1 MARLSAMLCQCY
13 RIDPPSLLAALTDEP
28 MLLRYQET
36 LALELPSLAEQ
47 SLIRHL
53 RRLTGLASQVQVD
66 GFENLARADLQAAD
80 ELLSDLFA
88 VATFHG
94 WELPLED
101 LGASEQVVDDL
112 PRGLLGADRH
122 PDSARL
128 WLLDGSTLALSR
140 TRAVRDDID
149 LSSHPRA

>member
-1 MARLSAMLCQCY
+1 MRCHCY
-13 RIDPPSLLAALTDEP
+13 RIDPPTLLAALTDAP
-28 MLLRYQET
+28 LLAQYLDA
-36 LALELPSLAEQ
+36 LAVEIPSLAEQ

-53 RRLTGLASQVQVD
+53 RRLSGLASQVQGA
-66 GFENLARADLQAAD
+66 GFEHLARADVQAAD
-80 ELLSDLFA
+80 ELLSDVFA

-101 LGASEQVVDDL
+101 LGESEQVVDDL
-112 PRGLLGADRH
+112 PRGLLGADVH

-140 TRAVRDDID
+140 SRAVRDEVD
-149 LSSHPRA
+149 LSTHPRA